1 MEYTVLL
8 ASVENLLGKGSK
20 RARHNH
26 AFHCPFCNHRKPK
39 LEINFATNEKGENPW
54 ECWVC
59 ETKGRTIRSLLY
71 QLKVPKE
78 QAGDILKYLPKGQ
91 NYKLNLDSV
100 VQLPKEFQL
109 LSNATSTSY
118 VGNII
123 KKYLYERG
131 FTDND
136 FIKYGIGYAT
146 SGEYGGRII
155 IPSYSE
161 SNQLNFFVARSY
173 NGDYFKYKNPEVS
186 KDIIIFENFI
196 NWNTPIIICEGV
208 FDAIA
213 IKRNAVPILGKS
225 ISNSL
230 MKKLV
235 QSKSEEIYIA
245 LDKDAQNK
253 ALEYSEQF
261 LNMGKKVFL
270 VKMEDKDPSEMGF
283 VKFTKHIQTAKQ
295 LDLQAIMQYKLGL

>member
-109 LSNATSTSY
+109 LSNAASTSY

-196 NWNTPIIICEGV
+196 NWNTPIVICEGV